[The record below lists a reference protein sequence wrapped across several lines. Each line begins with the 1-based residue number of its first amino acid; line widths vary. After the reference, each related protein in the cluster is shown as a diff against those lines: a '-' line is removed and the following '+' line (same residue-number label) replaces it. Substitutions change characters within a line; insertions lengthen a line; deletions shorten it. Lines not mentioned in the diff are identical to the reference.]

1 MEKKKK
7 EAGHLECLNNV
18 LSIQETMLHYLF
30 QENSLDFQTT
40 YQIQIVL
47 DRMFKNLVP
56 FYYEN
61 WSSEAPR

>member
-1 MEKKKK
+1 
-7 EAGHLECLNNV
+7 
-18 LSIQETMLHYLF
+18 MLHYLF